1 MSASDYEGLDDEG
14 EFGLQLM
21 AYSEDH
27 IALAAEYALGTLDAD
42 ERAQVAAMMLVDQ
55 EFAAVVQAWEFRL
68 GVLNQMVG
76 TIEPRPI
83 VWENIRAEIARTES
97 SHDAPAAPP
106 VLSDAPLPE
115 SYSSEPPSSE
125 PSAPESPAPD
135 SPSPESPAH
144 EPPMLDMQQ
153 PAPLESGSDA
163 IPIFPPQ
170 FVPQT
175 HAPDRSIV
183 PPTPAPVV
191 DDTNVI
197 RLESRVKRWRSIASA
212 VGALAAALL
221 VTLSLQIFLPDA
233 LPGALRPAPRIQTV
247 EVKTPA
253 APLSSPAQ
261 YVALL
266 QGQSGGPAFI
276 LTIDGATKNF
286 TVRKVGA
293 TPEPGK
299 SFELWLI
306 SDRLPR
312 PRSLGVIGSGD
323 FTARPVLA
331 GYDADVVNGAT
342 YAVTVE
348 QSGGSPNGQPTSA
361 PVFSGKLIET
371 VPPSQPQA
379 PAKK

>member
-1 MSASDYEGLDDEG
+1 
-14 EFGLQLM
+14 M

-42 ERAQVAAMMLVDQ
+42 ERAQVVTMMAVDQ
-55 EFAAVVQAWEFRL
+55 EFAAIVQAWEFRL

-83 VWENIRAEIARTES
+83 VWENIRREIAQMASSQDSTE
-97 SHDAPAAPP
+97 PPP
-106 VLSDAPLPE
+106 VLSEAPPPPAAAVSPSEL
-115 SYSSEPPSSE
+115 SSEQP
-125 PSAPESPAPD
+125 
-135 SPSPESPAH
+135 PSPELPQS
-144 EPPMLDMQQ
+144 D
-153 PAPLESGSDA
+153 SDA
-163 IPIFPPQ
+163 IPDIAPQ
-170 FVPQT
+170 FIPQT
-175 HAPDRSIV
+175 HAPDPRVLPVTQV
-183 PPTPAPVV
+183 PIV
-191 DDTNVI
+191 DDTNVMY
-197 RLESRVKRWRSIASA
+197 LESRVKRWRNVASA

-221 VTLSLQIFLPDA
+221 VTLSLQIFSPDA
-233 LPGALRPAPRIQTV
+233 LPGALRPAQRIRTV

-253 APLSSPAQ
+253 APLSVPAQ

-306 SDRLPR
+306 SDKLPR
-312 PRSLGVIGSGD
+312 PRSLGVIGGGD

-371 VPPSQPQA
+371 VPPTQPQV